1 MLRMK
6 KSDIRGTYNLKVDL
20 STLTSSFSFT
30 GNNRQ
35 TYLTP
40 SSDNVLTF
48 RCETPQPILDNR
60 ILFLPQNKLTV
71 KRARV
76 ITLGAPGLNPSKDDY
91 AFKGVIYAC
100 DANNSV
106 YSNLGT
112 FGMTIPFYNEWQTI
126 DQEFLMSKENAE
138 LVNYYTFNAG
148 NNDIVLSVD
157 DYNIQTAY
165 IGESFKPILEI
176 EIDTAGLHPYTSLN
190 PYEVF

>member
-1 MLRMK
+1 MLRMN
-6 KSDIRGTYNLKVDL
+6 KSAIRGTYNLKVDL
-20 STLTSSFSFT
+20 STLTSSFTFT

-40 SSDNVLTF
+40 SSETVLTF
-48 RCETPQPILDNR
+48 RCETPQPILDSR

-71 KRARV
+71 KKARV

-91 AFKGVIYAC
+91 AFKCAIYAC
-100 DANNSV
+100 DATNSEHH
-106 YSNLGT
+106 NLGV
-112 FGMTIPFYNEWQTI
+112 FGMTIPFYNEWQPI
-126 DQEFLMSKENAE
+126 EQEFLMSKENAE

-148 NNDIVLSVD
+148 NSDLVLSVD

-165 IGESFKPILEI
+165 IGESFKPVLEL
-176 EIDTAGLHPYTSLN
+176 EIDTAGLHPYSSLN